1 MQRINAMARE
11 EFWKHAE
18 QAKSRGRDLAEVLD
32 REGYLLTPERVRE
45 IEARTIEE
53 IAELLGSTSPHKWT
67 AGTTQLD
74 LISAISTKL
83 WALARERRK

>member
-18 QAKSRGRDLAEVLD
+18 VAKSRGRDLAEVLD
-32 REGYLLTPERVRE
+32 REGYLLTPERIRE
-45 IEARTIEE
+45 IEAQTIEE

-67 AGTTQLD
+67 TGTTQLD

-83 WALARERRK
+83 WTLARERRK